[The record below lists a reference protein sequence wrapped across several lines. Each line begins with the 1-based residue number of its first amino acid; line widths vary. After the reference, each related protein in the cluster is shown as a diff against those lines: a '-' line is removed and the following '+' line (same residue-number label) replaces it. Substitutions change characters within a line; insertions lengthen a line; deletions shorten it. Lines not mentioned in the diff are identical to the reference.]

1 MDDAERRDE
10 IVELEARIEQ
20 LARVIES
27 CSKFIL
33 LSRIAIAAGGVL
45 LLATLFGAPWFDPMV
60 LIAGIAAMLG
70 GIVLLG
76 SNRTT
81 SEQAKA
87 ALQAAELRRAELI
100 GAIDLRVVGNGHDR
114 S

>member
-33 LSRIAIAAGGVL
+33 LSRVAVAVGGVL
-45 LLATLFGAPWFDPMV
+45 LLITVFGVIRFDPIVMIV
-60 LIAGIAAMLG
+60 AIAAVLG
-70 GIVLLG
+70 GVVLLG

-81 SEQAKA
+81 SEQAKT

-100 GAIDLRVVGNGHDR
+100 GAIDLRVVGNGYDR